1 MKSISSKLAC
11 LPLMAGAWVGFAAHA
26 LQDLPGGPAVRQL
39 NLAPPATRIAQEQH
53 FRPWMDFAILFAF
66 FVVVSPVMF
75 KSIWKHRR
83 SKGAKAANFHESVT
97 VEVVW

>member
-26 LQDLPGGPAVRQL
+26 VQNLPGAPAVRQL

-53 FRPWMDFAILFAF
+53 FLHWMMLLICTAI
-66 FVVVSPVMF
+66 FVAVFSVMF
-75 KSIWKHRR
+75 YSIWQHRR
-83 SKGAKAANFHESVT
+83 SKGPQAANFNGSVT
-97 VEVVW
+97 V